1 MVSDTVDPPMLAEAK
16 RVIATEI
23 ARLSDA
29 EIMAL
34 AARIK
39 QASREAF
46 LSAVHA
52 SPQPGEPS
60 PK

>member
-16 RVIATEI
+16 RIIATEI
-23 ARLSDA
+23 ARLSDT

-52 SPQPGEPS
+52 SPQESDRG
-60 PK
+60 